1 MDILNIN
8 STYKWIKIEVIP
20 QRQLNTPF
28 LYIEPDI
35 KFMKSNLNHREQS
48 NDNVKYPEIGLI
60 HE

>member
-1 MDILNIN
+1 MDILNID

-20 QRQLNTPF
+20 QRQLNSPF
-28 LYIEPDI
+28 FYIEPDI
-35 KFMKSNLNHREQS
+35 KFMKSNLNHREQW